1 MARLF
6 LGEGNRVRDRYVPFV
21 TVGYC
26 AIIALILCVLKR
38 APVTLKVGI
47 WLVAAI
53 VITTA
58 INRIQRP
65 LRKPDT
71 EHLV

>member
-1 MARLF
+1 
-6 LGEGNRVRDRYVPFV
+6 VRDRYVPFV
-21 TVGYC
+21 TVGYS

-53 VITTA
+53 VIA
-58 INRIQRP
+58 IVISRIQRP
-65 LRKPDT
+65 LRKPDI